1 MEFKLVKI
9 HTKLR
14 LSTVL
19 YRFLFTLCIAS
30 TSYATD
36 PIDRRT
42 ADEARNLIDQGLK
55 STIGF
60 EVVKSLTTEVG
71 PRLAGTEA
79 EARAR
84 DWGVAKFKELG
95 FSNIRIEPF
104 SVDHWERR
112 HEHVIQ
118 SEETTVTFPFPLTV
132 DGTDVHING
141 VKLWYGNGSGDGT
154 NSDFAINVNTKV
166 VSFGV
171 NRSLANS
178 TWLG

>member
-14 LSTVL
+14 LSNVL

-36 PIDRRT
+36 PIDQRT
-42 ADEARNLIDQGLK
+42 ADEARKLINQGLK

-84 DWGVAKFKELG
+84 DWGCLLY
-95 FSNIRIEPF
+95 
-104 SVDHWERR
+104 
-112 HEHVIQ
+112 
-118 SEETTVTFPFPLTV
+118 T
-132 DGTDVHING
+132 
-141 VKLWYGNGSGDGT
+141 
-154 NSDFAINVNTKV
+154 SDA
-166 VSFGV
+166 
-171 NRSLANS
+171 ADED
-178 TWLG
+178 